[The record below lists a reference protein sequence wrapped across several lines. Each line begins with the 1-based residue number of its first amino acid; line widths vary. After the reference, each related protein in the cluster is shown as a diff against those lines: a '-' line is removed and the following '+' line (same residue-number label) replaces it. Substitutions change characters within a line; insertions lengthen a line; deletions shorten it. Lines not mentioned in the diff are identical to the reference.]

1 MGQWLNGARNVIIMD
16 IEMAK
21 VLRAFFASVVT
32 SWISLLVF
40 LDTETRA
47 KVWRKTYSQWRT
59 TRLEN
64 I

>member
-1 MGQWLNGARNVIIMD
+1 
-16 IEMAK
+16 MAK
-21 VLRAFFASVVT
+21 VLRAFFASVFT
-32 SWISLLVF
+32 SRISLHVF

>member
-1 MGQWLNGARNVIIMD
+1 MGQWLSGARNVIIMD

-21 VLRAFFASVVT
+21 VLRAFFASVFT
-32 SWISLLVF
+32 SRISLHVL